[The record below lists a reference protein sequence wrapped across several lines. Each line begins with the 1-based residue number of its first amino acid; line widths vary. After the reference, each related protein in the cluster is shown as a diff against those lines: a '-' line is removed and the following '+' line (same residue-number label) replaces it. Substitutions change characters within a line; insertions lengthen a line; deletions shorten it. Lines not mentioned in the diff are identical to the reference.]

1 MSLKFPLGLPAPS
14 GLVPSAV
21 PGLSC
26 HHLLMAPTRAG
37 WPARSRS
44 DRVIAGVCGGVG
56 ARLGIDATIVRIA
69 FVALALAWVGVPLY
83 LLAWI
88 LLPQAAAA
96 MDGTGLADAV
106 PPARTAARR
115 AAGMALIVVGTV
127 LLVRHL
133 GVALPDAV
141 IWPAL
146 CVAFGLGIVVWRVQP
161 AAGLDRTVAVRIAAG
176 TILLALGI
184 GVIAATN
191 LSLSAVRDGLLS
203 GGLVVGGLA
212 LIMGPWVAVLVRDR
226 REERQ
231 RRIRADERAEMAAHL
246 HDSVLQTLAL
256 VQRADDP
263 ARMAALARRQERELR
278 GWLYGGGSEPNQATV
293 RAAVEHLAGVLE
305 DRHGVVM
312 DVVAVGDAPLDPAM
326 ESLVAAAGEA
336 MTNAARWSGCPTV
349 SVYVEATPQG
359 VDVFVRDRGAGF
371 DPQAVDGESRGI
383 RDSIR
388 GRLDRVGGRCEIT
401 SSEGHGTEVR
411 LHLG

>member
-1 MSLKFPLGLPAPS
+1 
-14 GLVPSAV
+14 
-21 PGLSC
+21 
-26 HHLLMAPTRAG
+26 MAPTRAG
-37 WPARSRS
+37 WPARSRT

-83 LLAWI
+83 LLGWALI
-88 LLPQAAAA
+88 PQTSAP
-96 MDGTGLADAV
+96 LAGMEPAGAV
-106 PPARTAARR
+106 LPARTAARR
-115 AAGMALIVVGTV
+115 AAGMALIVIGTV

-133 GVALPDAV
+133 GVALPDTV

-161 AAGLDRTVAVRIAAG
+161 SAGLDRTVAVRIAAG

-184 GVIAATN
+184 GVIAAAN

-203 GGLVVGGLA
+203 GGLVLGGLA

-231 RRIRADERAEMAAHL
+231 RRIRADERSEVAAHL

-256 VQRADDP
+256 VQRSDDP

-278 GWLYGGGSEPNQATV
+278 GWLYGGSEPDPTTV
-293 RAAVEHLAGVLE
+293 RAAVERLAGAIE
-305 DRHGVVM
+305 DRHDVVM

-336 MTNAARWSGCPTV
+336 MTNAARWSGCSTV

-359 VDVFVRDRGAGF
+359 VDLFVRDRGAGF
-371 DPQAVDGESRGI
+371 DLEAVDGDSRGI

-388 GRLDRVGGRCEIT
+388 GRLDRVGGGCEIT
-401 SSEGHGTEVR
+401 SSKGHGTEVR
-411 LHLG
+411 LHLARS

>member
-1 MSLKFPLGLPAPS
+1 M
-14 GLVPSAV
+14 
-21 PGLSC
+21 
-26 HHLLMAPTRAG
+26 
-37 WPARSRS
+37 
-44 DRVIAGVCGGVG
+44 IAGVCGGIG

-83 LLAWI
+83 LLGWI
-88 LLPQAAAA
+88 LLPQAALPTDRAQP
-96 MDGTGLADAV
+96 ADAA
-106 PPARTAARR
+106 PTPRMAARR
-115 AAGMALIVVGTV
+115 AAGMALIVLGTV

-133 GVALPDAV
+133 GVALPDTV

-146 CVAFGLGIVVWRVQP
+146 CVALGLGIVVWRAQP
-161 AAGLDRTVAVRIAAG
+161 SAGIGRAAAVRIAAG

-184 GVIAATN
+184 GVIAAAN

-212 LIMGPWVAVLVRDR
+212 LILGPWVAVLLRDR

-256 VQRADDP
+256 MQRSDDP
-263 ARMAALARRQERELR
+263 ARMTALARRQERELR
-278 GWLYGGGSEPNQATV
+278 GWLYGGGSEPGQAAV
-293 RAAVEHLAGVLE
+293 RAAIEHLAAAIE
-305 DRHGVVM
+305 DRHGVVI

-336 MTNAARWSGCPTV
+336 MTNAARWSGCAEV
-349 SVYVEATPQG
+349 SVYLEATPQR
-359 VDVFVRDRGAGF
+359 VEVFVRDRGVGF
-371 DPQAVDGESRGI
+371 DPNAVNGDRHGI

-388 GRLDRVGGRCEIT
+388 GRLDRVGGSCEII
-401 SSEGHGTEVR
+401 SSKGQGTEVR
-411 LHLG
+411 LHLARS

>member
-1 MSLKFPLGLPAPS
+1 
-14 GLVPSAV
+14 
-21 PGLSC
+21 
-26 HHLLMAPTRAG
+26 MAPTRAG

-56 ARLGIDATIVRIA
+56 TRLGIDATIVRIA

-83 LLAWI
+83 LVGWI
-88 LLPQAAAA
+88 LLPQAAAPT
-96 MDGTGLADAV
+96 DGMEPAGAAL
-106 PPARTAARR
+106 PARTAARR
-115 AAGMALIVVGTV
+115 AAGMALIVAGTA

-133 GVALPDAV
+133 GVALPDTV

-184 GVIAATN
+184 GVIAAAN

-203 GGLVVGGLA
+203 GGLVLGGLA
-212 LIMGPWVAVLVRDR
+212 LILGPWVAVLVRDR
-226 REERQ
+226 RDERQ
-231 RRIRADERAEMAAHL
+231 RRIRADERAEMAVHL

-256 VQRADDP
+256 VQRSDDP
-263 ARMAALARRQERELR
+263 GRMAALARRQERELR
-278 GWLYGGGSEPNQATV
+278 GWLYGSGSEPNPATV
-293 RAAVEHLAGVLE
+293 RAAVEHLAGVVE
-305 DRHGVVM
+305 DRHAVMM
-312 DVVAVGDAPLDPAM
+312 DVVAVGDAPLDSAT

-336 MTNAARWSGCPTV
+336 MTNAARWSGCSTV
-349 SVYVEATPQG
+349 SVYLEATPVG
-359 VDVFVRDRGAGF
+359 VDLFVRDRGAGF
-371 DPQAVDGESRGI
+371 DPEAVDDDSRGI

-401 SSEGHGTEVR
+401 SSAGHGTEVR
-411 LHLG
+411 LHLARN

>member
-1 MSLKFPLGLPAPS
+1 MPPRCRRAII
-14 GLVPSAV
+14 SA
-21 PGLSC
+21 
-26 HHLLMAPTRAG
+26 MAPTRAG
-37 WPARSRS
+37 WPVRSRT

-69 FVALALAWVGVPLY
+69 FVALAFAWIGVPLY
-83 LLAWI
+83 LLGWV
-88 LLPQAAAA
+88 LLPQAATVPATTEADDAA
-96 MDGTGLADAV
+96 PV
-106 PPARTAARR
+106 VRTAARR
-115 AAGMALIVVGTV
+115 ATGMALIVLGTV

-133 GVALPDAV
+133 GVALPDTLL
-141 IWPAL
+141 WPAL

-161 AAGLDRTVAVRIAAG
+161 AAGIGRGAAVRIAAG

-184 GVIAATN
+184 GAIAAAN

-212 LIMGPWVAVLVRDR
+212 LILGPWVMVLLRDR
-226 REERQ
+226 REERR

-246 HDSVLQTLAL
+246 HDSVLQTLSL
-256 VQRADDP
+256 VQRSDDP

-278 GWLYGGGSEPNQATV
+278 GWLYGGGSEPVQDTV
-293 RAAVEHLAGVLE
+293 RAAVEHLAGVVE

-312 DVVAVGDAPLDPAM
+312 EVVAVGDAALDPAI

-349 SVYVEATPQG
+349 SVFVEATPQA
-359 VDVFVRDRGAGF
+359 VDVFVRDRGVGF
-371 DPQAVDGESRGI
+371 DPETVEDGSHGI

-388 GRLDRVGGRCEIT
+388 GRLGRVGGRCDIT
-401 SSEGHGTEVR
+401 SAPGHGTEVR
-411 LHLG
+411 LHLARS

>member
-1 MSLKFPLGLPAPS
+1 
-14 GLVPSAV
+14 
-21 PGLSC
+21 
-26 HHLLMAPTRAG
+26 MAPTRAG
-37 WPARSRS
+37 WPARSRT

-56 ARLGIDATIVRIA
+56 TRLGIDATIVRIA

-83 LLAWI
+83 LVGWI
-88 LLPQAAAA
+88 LLPQAAAPT
-96 MDGTGLADAV
+96 DGTERADAAL
-106 PPARTAARR
+106 PARTAARR

-133 GVALPDAV
+133 GVALPDTV

-161 AAGLDRTVAVRIAAG
+161 AAGLDRTVAMRIAAG

-293 RAAVEHLAGVLE
+293 RAAVEHLAGVIE

-371 DPQAVDGESRGI
+371 DPQVVDGDSRGI

-401 SSEGHGTEVR
+401 SSKDHGTEVR
-411 LHLG
+411 LHVARS

>member
-1 MSLKFPLGLPAPS
+1 M
-14 GLVPSAV
+14 
-21 PGLSC
+21 
-26 HHLLMAPTRAG
+26 
-37 WPARSRS
+37 
-44 DRVIAGVCGGVG
+44 CGGIG

-69 FVALALAWVGVPLY
+69 FVALALAWVGMPLY
-83 LLAWI
+83 LLGWI
-88 LLPQAAAA
+88 LLPQADAPAARA
-96 MDGTGLADAV
+96 HRTDAV
-106 PPARTAARR
+106 SPARTTTRR
-115 AAGMALIVVGTV
+115 AAGMALIVLGTV

-133 GVALPDAV
+133 GVALPDMV

-146 CVAFGLGIVVWRVQP
+146 CVALGLGIVVWRAQP
-161 AAGLDRTVAVRIAAG
+161 SAGIGRAAAVRIAAG

-184 GVIAATN
+184 GVIAAAN

-212 LIMGPWVAVLVRDR
+212 LILGPWVAVLLRDR

-231 RRIRADERAEMAAHL
+231 RRIRADERAEVAAHL

-278 GWLYGGGSEPNQATV
+278 GWLYGGGSEPNPDTV
-293 RAAVEHLAGVLE
+293 RAAVERLAGVVE

-312 DVVAVGDAPLDPAM
+312 DVVAVGDAPLDAET

-336 MTNAARWSGCPTV
+336 MTNAARWSGCATV
-349 SVYVEATPQG
+349 SVFVESTPQG
-359 VDVFVRDRGAGF
+359 VDVFVRDRGVGF
-371 DPQAVDGESRGI
+371 DPAAVDGDSRGI

-388 GRLDRVGGRCEIT
+388 GRLDRVGGSCEIY
-401 SSEGHGTEVR
+401 SSEGQGTEVR
-411 LHLG
+411 LHLSRS

>member
-1 MSLKFPLGLPAPS
+1 
-14 GLVPSAV
+14 
-21 PGLSC
+21 
-26 HHLLMAPTRAG
+26 MAPTRAG
-37 WPARSRS
+37 WPVRSRS

-83 LLAWI
+83 LVGWI

-96 MDGTGLADAV
+96 TDGTEPAGAAL
-106 PPARTAARR
+106 PARTAARR
-115 AAGMALIVVGTV
+115 AAGMALIVAGTV

-133 GVALPDAV
+133 GVALPDTV

-161 AAGLDRTVAVRIAAG
+161 AAGLDRTAAVRIVAG

-263 ARMAALARRQERELR
+263 SRMAALARRQERELR

-293 RAAVEHLAGVLE
+293 RAAVEHLAGVIE

-312 DVVAVGDAPLDPAM
+312 DVVAVGDAPIDPAM

-371 DPQAVDGESRGI
+371 DPQTVDGDSRGI

-401 SSEGHGTEVR
+401 SSKGHGTEVR

>member
-1 MSLKFPLGLPAPS
+1 MAPS
-14 GLVPSAV
+14 RS
-21 PGLSC
+21 
-26 HHLLMAPTRAG
+26 G
-37 WPARSRS
+37 WPARSRT

-69 FVALALAWVGVPLY
+69 FVALALAWVGLPLY
-83 LLAWI
+83 LLGWI
-88 LLPQAAAA
+88 LLPQADASPAAKEPPVAAA
-96 MDGTGLADAV
+96 AGRAT
-106 PPARTAARR
+106 ARR
-115 AAGMALIVVGTV
+115 AAGMAFIVLGTV

-133 GVALPDAV
+133 GVALPDTV

-146 CVAFGLGIVVWRVQP
+146 LVAFGLGVVVWRVQP
-161 AAGLDRTVAVRIAAG
+161 GAELDRGVAVRIAAG

-184 GVIAATN
+184 GVIAAAR

-212 LIMGPWVAVLVRDR
+212 LILGPWVAVLLRDR

-256 VQRADDP
+256 VQRSDNP

-278 GWLYGGGSEPNQATV
+278 GWLYGDGSEAHPGTV
-293 RAAVEHLAGVLE
+293 RAAVEHLAGAIE

-312 DVVAVGDAPLDPAM
+312 DVVAVGDAPLDPDM

-349 SVYVEATPQG
+349 SVFVESSPRG

-371 DPQAVDGESRGI
+371 DPGAVDGDSRGI

-401 SSEGHGTEVR
+401 SSKGQGTEVR
-411 LHLG
+411 LHLARS

>member
-1 MSLKFPLGLPAPS
+1 
-14 GLVPSAV
+14 
-21 PGLSC
+21 
-26 HHLLMAPTRAG
+26 MAPTRAG

-56 ARLGIDATIVRIA
+56 TRLGIDATIVRIA

-83 LLAWI
+83 LVGWI
-88 LLPQAAAA
+88 LLPQAAAPT
-96 MDGTGLADAV
+96 DGTERADAAL
-106 PPARTAARR
+106 PARTAARR

-133 GVALPDAV
+133 GVALPDTV

-184 GVIAATN
+184 GVIAAAN

-203 GGLVVGGLA
+203 GGLVLGGLA
-212 LIMGPWVAVLVRDR
+212 LILGPWVAVLVRDR
-226 REERQ
+226 RDERQ
-231 RRIRADERAEMAAHL
+231 RRIRADERAEMAVHL

-256 VQRADDP
+256 VQRSDDP
-263 ARMAALARRQERELR
+263 GRMAALARRQERELR
-278 GWLYGGGSEPNQATV
+278 GWLYGSGSEPNPATV
-293 RAAVEHLAGVLE
+293 RAAVEHLAGVVE
-305 DRHGVVM
+305 DRHAVMM
-312 DVVAVGDAPLDPAM
+312 DVVAVGDAPLDSAT

-336 MTNAARWSGCPTV
+336 MTNAARWSGCSTV
-349 SVYVEATPQG
+349 SVYLEATPVG
-359 VDVFVRDRGAGF
+359 VDLFVRDRGAGF
-371 DPQAVDGESRGI
+371 DPEAVDDDSRGI

-401 SSEGHGTEVR
+401 SSAGHGTEVR
-411 LHLG
+411 LHLARN

>member
-1 MSLKFPLGLPAPS
+1 
-14 GLVPSAV
+14 
-21 PGLSC
+21 
-26 HHLLMAPTRAG
+26 MAPIRAG
-37 WPARSRS
+37 WPVRSRT

-88 LLPQAAAA
+88 LLPQ
-96 MDGTGLADAV
+96 
-106 PPARTAARR
+106 PPAPADRTEPDRVAPPAGIAARR
-115 AAGMALIVVGTV
+115 AAGMALIVIGTV

-133 GVALPDAV
+133 GVSLPDTV

-146 CVAFGLGIVVWRVQP
+146 CVAFGLGAVVWRAQP
-161 AAGLDRTVAVRIAAG
+161 ATGIGRAAAVRIAAG

-184 GVIAATN
+184 GVIAAAN

-212 LIMGPWVAVLVRDR
+212 LILGPWVAVLTRDR
-226 REERQ
+226 RDERQ
-231 RRIRADERAEMAAHL
+231 RRIRADERADMAAHL

-256 VQRADDP
+256 VQRSDDP

-278 GWLYGGGSEPNQATV
+278 GWLYDGGSGPDQATV
-293 RAAVEHLAGVLE
+293 RAAVEHLAAAIE

-336 MTNAARWSGCPTV
+336 MTNAARWSGSATV
-349 SVYVEATPQG
+349 SVYLEATPQR
-359 VDVFVRDRGAGF
+359 VEVFVRDRGAGF
-371 DPQAVDGESRGI
+371 DPEAVDGDSRGI

-388 GRLDRVGGRCEIT
+388 GRLDRVGGHCEIT
-401 SSEGHGTEVR
+401 SSVGNGTEVR
-411 LHLG
+411 LHLGRS

>member
-1 MSLKFPLGLPAPS
+1 
-14 GLVPSAV
+14 
-21 PGLSC
+21 
-26 HHLLMAPTRAG
+26 MAPTRAG
-37 WPARSRS
+37 WPVRSRS

-83 LLAWI
+83 LVGWI
-88 LLPQAAAA
+88 LLPQAAATT
-96 MDGTGLADAV
+96 DGTEPAGAAL
-106 PPARTAARR
+106 PARTAARR

-133 GVALPDAV
+133 GVSLPDAV

-146 CVAFGLGIVVWRVQP
+146 CVAFGLGIVIWRVQP
-161 AAGLDRTVAVRIAAG
+161 AAGLDRTAAMRIAAG

-263 ARMAALARRQERELR
+263 SRMAALARRQERELR
-278 GWLYGGGSEPNQATV
+278 GWLYGGGSEPHQATV
-293 RAAVEHLAGVLE
+293 RAAVEHLAGVIE

-336 MTNAARWSGCPTV
+336 MTNAARWSGCATV
-349 SVYVEATPQG
+349 SVYLEATPQG
-359 VDVFVRDRGAGF
+359 VEVFVRDRGAGF
-371 DPQAVDGESRGI
+371 DPQAVDGDSRGI

-401 SSEGHGTEVR
+401 SSKGHGTEVR
-411 LHLG
+411 LHLARS

>member
-1 MSLKFPLGLPAPS
+1 MPS
-14 GLVPSAV
+14 SPHGTDPCWLAGQVPHR
-21 PGLSC
+21 PG
-26 HHLLMAPTRAG
+26 
-37 WPARSRS
+37 
-44 DRVIAGVCGGVG
+44 DRRRVRCGVG
-56 ARLGIDATIVRIA
+56 TRLGIDATIVRIA

-83 LLAWI
+83 LVGWI
-88 LLPQAAAA
+88 LLPQAAAPA
-96 MDGTGLADAV
+96 DGTERADAAL
-106 PPARTAARR
+106 PARTAARR

-133 GVALPDAV
+133 GVALPDTV

-161 AAGLDRTVAVRIAAG
+161 AAGLDRTVAMRIAAG

-293 RAAVEHLAGVLE
+293 RAAVEHLAGVIE

-371 DPQAVDGESRGI
+371 DPQVVDGDSRGI

-388 GRLDRVGGRCEIT
+388 GRLDRVGGALRDHQL
-401 SSEGHGTEVR
+401 EGPRHRGAPPCGPQLR
-411 LHLG
+411 RAAGSGSRGR

>member
-1 MSLKFPLGLPAPS
+1 M
-14 GLVPSAV
+14 
-21 PGLSC
+21 PGRGCRVIISP
-26 HHLLMAPTRAG
+26 MAPTRAG
-37 WPARSRS
+37 WPVRSRS

-56 ARLGIDATIVRIA
+56 TRLGIDATIVRIA

-88 LLPQAAAA
+88 LLPQSP
-96 MDGTGLADAV
+96 TTAV
-106 PPARTAARR
+106 GPEPAGAEPQARTVTRR
-115 AAGMALIVVGTV
+115 AAGMALIVLGTV

-133 GVALPDAV
+133 GVALPDTV

-146 CVAFGLGIVVWRVQP
+146 CVAFGLGIVVWRAQP
-161 AAGLDRTVAVRIAAG
+161 AAGLDRRVAVRIAAG

-184 GVIAATN
+184 GAIAATN

-278 GWLYGGGSEPNQATV
+278 GWLYGGGAEPDPATV
-293 RAAVEHLAGVLE
+293 SAAIEHLAGVIE

-312 DVVAVGDAPLDPAM
+312 DVVAVGDTPLDPST

-336 MTNAARWSGCPTV
+336 MTNAARWSGCATV
-349 SVYVEATPQG
+349 SVYLEATPQA

-371 DPQAVDGESRGI
+371 DPEAVDGDSRGI

-401 SSEGHGTEVR
+401 SSKGHGTEVR
-411 LHLG
+411 LHLARS

>member
-1 MSLKFPLGLPAPS
+1 
-14 GLVPSAV
+14 
-21 PGLSC
+21 
-26 HHLLMAPTRAG
+26 MAPTRAG

-56 ARLGIDATIVRIA
+56 TRLGIDATIVRIA

-83 LLAWI
+83 LVGWI
-88 LLPQAAAA
+88 LLPQAAAPT
-96 MDGTGLADAV
+96 DGMEPAGAAL
-106 PPARTAARR
+106 PARTAARR
-115 AAGMALIVVGTV
+115 AAGMALIVAGTA

-133 GVALPDAV
+133 GVALPDTV

-184 GVIAATN
+184 GVIAAAN

-203 GGLVVGGLA
+203 GGLVLGGLA
-212 LIMGPWVAVLVRDR
+212 LILGPWVAVLLRDR
-226 REERQ
+226 RDERQ
-231 RRIRADERAEMAAHL
+231 RRIRADERAEMTAHL

-256 VQRADDP
+256 VQRSDDP
-263 ARMAALARRQERELR
+263 GRMAALARRQERELR
-278 GWLYGGGSEPNQATV
+278 GWLYGSGSEPNPATV
-293 RAAVEHLAGVLE
+293 RAAVEHLAGVVE
-305 DRHGVVM
+305 DRHGVMM
-312 DVVAVGDAPLDPAM
+312 DVVAVGDAALDSAT

-349 SVYVEATPQG
+349 SVYLEATPVG
-359 VDVFVRDRGAGF
+359 VDLFVRDRGAGF
-371 DPQAVDGESRGI
+371 DPEAVDDDSRGI

-401 SSEGHGTEVR
+401 SSAGHGTEVR
-411 LHLG
+411 LHLARN

>member
-1 MSLKFPLGLPAPS
+1 
-14 GLVPSAV
+14 
-21 PGLSC
+21 
-26 HHLLMAPTRAG
+26 MAPTRAG
-37 WPARSRS
+37 WPARSRT

-56 ARLGIDATIVRIA
+56 TRLGIDATIVRIA

-83 LLAWI
+83 LVGWI
-88 LLPQAAAA
+88 LLPQAAAPA
-96 MDGTGLADAV
+96 DGTERADAAL
-106 PPARTAARR
+106 PARTAARR

-133 GVALPDAV
+133 GVALPDTV

-161 AAGLDRTVAVRIAAG
+161 AAGLDRTVAMRIAAG

-293 RAAVEHLAGVLE
+293 RAAVEHLAGVIE

-371 DPQAVDGESRGI
+371 DPQVVDGDSRGI

-411 LHLG
+411 LHLTRD

>member
-1 MSLKFPLGLPAPS
+1 
-14 GLVPSAV
+14 
-21 PGLSC
+21 
-26 HHLLMAPTRAG
+26 MAPIRAA
-37 WPARSRS
+37 WPVRSRT
-44 DRVIAGVCGGVG
+44 DRVIAGVCGGIG

-83 LLAWI
+83 LLGWV
-88 LLPQAAAA
+88 LLPRAATPPATA
-96 MDGTGLADAV
+96 EADHTV
-106 PPARTAARR
+106 PAARTAARR
-115 AAGMALIVVGTV
+115 ATGMALIVLGTV

-133 GVALPDAV
+133 GVALPDRL

-161 AAGLDRTVAVRIAAG
+161 AAGLDRGAAVRIAAG

-184 GVIAATN
+184 GVIAAAN

-212 LIMGPWVAVLVRDR
+212 LIGGPWVAVLLRDR

-256 VQRADDP
+256 VQRSDDP
-263 ARMAALARRQERELR
+263 ARTASLARRQERELR
-278 GWLYGGGSEPNQATV
+278 GWLYGGRSQPDQASV
-293 RAAVEHLAGVLE
+293 RAAVEHLAGVVE

-336 MTNAARWSGCPTV
+336 MTNAARWSGSPTV
-349 SVYVEATPQG
+349 SVYLETTPSE
-359 VDVFVRDRGAGF
+359 VDLFVRDRGVGF
-371 DPQAVDGESRGI
+371 DPEAVDGDSRGI

-388 GRLDRVGGRCEIT
+388 GRIDRVGGRCEIN
-401 SSEGHGTEVR
+401 SSPGDGTEVR
-411 LHLG
+411 LHLART

>member
-1 MSLKFPLGLPAPS
+1 M
-14 GLVPSAV
+14 
-21 PGLSC
+21 
-26 HHLLMAPTRAG
+26 
-37 WPARSRS
+37 
-44 DRVIAGVCGGVG
+44 IAGVCGGVG

-88 LLPQAAAA
+88 LLPQAATP

-133 GVALPDAV
+133 GVALPDTV

-161 AAGLDRTVAVRIAAG
+161 AAGLDRTAAVRIAAG

-278 GWLYGGGSEPNQATV
+278 GWLYGDGTEPNQATV

-371 DPQAVDGESRGI
+371 DPQAVDGDSRGI

-411 LHLG
+411 LHLARG